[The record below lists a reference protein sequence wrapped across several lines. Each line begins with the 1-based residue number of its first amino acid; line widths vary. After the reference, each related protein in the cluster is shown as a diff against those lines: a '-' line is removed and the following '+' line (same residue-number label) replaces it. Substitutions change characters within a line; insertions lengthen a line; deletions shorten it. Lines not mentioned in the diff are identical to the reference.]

1 MPSLAVTRSPLKT
14 KPSIA
19 TAEKLSMSR
28 LHADMLLLFTAGIW
42 GVAFLFQKSA
52 TAHLG
57 PLTFL
62 AMRGLVAFLALAPLA
77 WREGQRATSPA
88 RVDFYLTS
96 LLGGVAFL
104 VAGWLQQAGLETA
117 TVTNTGFLTALYV
130 VITPLIVLCWSGKMP
145 NVLVWPAVAMSAVGT
160 WLLGGGTL
168 STFSYGDLLV
178 ALSAFFWAIQVV
190 ITASAV
196 RFGRPIG
203 FTSLQFV
210 VVAALAGIGALAF
223 EPVHLAGLRAAAVD
237 IAFVGLFSS
246 ALTFTLLTIAMQHT
260 PPSEAAIIVGTETLF
275 AAAAAYL
282 WLGERLSAIGWV
294 GAVLILSASLLV
306 QLGAAGGYRRDGP

>member
-1 MPSLAVTRSPLKT
+1 MGS
-14 KPSIA
+14 A
-19 TAEKLSMSR
+19 TLCGRTPMSR
-28 LHADMLLLFTAGIW
+28 LHADILLLFTAAIW

-52 TAHLG
+52 AAHIG

-77 WREGQRATSPA
+77 WREGRRAPAPA

-96 LLGGVAFL
+96 CLGGVAFL

-130 VITPLIVLCWSGKMP
+130 VITPLIVLCWSGKVP
-145 NVLVWPAVAMSAVGT
+145 NVLVWPAVAMSALGT
-160 WLLGGGTL
+160 WLLGGGRL
-168 STFSYGDLLV
+168 SAFSPGDLMV
-178 ALSAFFWAIQVV
+178 AISAFFWAVQVV
-190 ITASAV
+190 ITASAS
-196 RFGRPIG
+196 RYRRPIA
-203 FTSLQFV
+203 FTCLQFA
-210 VVAALAGIGALAF
+210 VVAALAGTAALIL
-223 EPVHLAGLRAAAVD
+223 EPVDLAGLRAAAVD
-237 IAFVGLFSS
+237 IAFVGLLSS
-246 ALTFTLLTIAMQHT
+246 ALTFTLLTVAMQHT

-294 GAVLILSASLLV
+294 GALLILSASLLV
-306 QLGAAGGYRRDGP
+306 QLGAAGGYRRKGP